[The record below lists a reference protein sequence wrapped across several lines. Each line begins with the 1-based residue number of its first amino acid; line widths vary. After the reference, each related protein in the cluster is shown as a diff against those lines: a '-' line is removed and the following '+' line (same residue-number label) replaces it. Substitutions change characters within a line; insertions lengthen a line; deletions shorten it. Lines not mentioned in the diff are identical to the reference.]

1 MKFYEKP
8 LFLKIVFIISIAIIL
23 FVSAVSFRHI
33 NNLNKSNDIVEHSYV
48 VYGNIQKLYSEI
60 KDLEI
65 DRRNYFITRDKN
77 ILIQIQSDVST
88 VNNDINALEKLINDN
103 PKQIRNVKLLRGY
116 FKEKIKVVEEGL
128 KYLNLKR
135 DNPLVVENIKKGSLV
150 MEKISFTINKMVE
163 IENNL
168 LEKRLD
174 DNKEVNRFTP
184 IVNYVTL
191 FVTLFILIFAIIKIS
206 KDINSLIDSNS
217 ELKLAIESSD
227 MAEQIGDFG
236 IWQYNIDKDEF
247 NYSDNIYRM
256 LGYEP
261 NSFDAV
267 IENYTNHIHP
277 DDLDRM
283 LEIAKQLKT
292 AEILGPNSYRVIR
305 KDGDVRYFRG
315 ISKVVKN
322 LSGERVMIGITS
334 DVTEEYYNQLQL
346 EHKNIELEEKN
357 KILFIANETSKEAEK
372 IGNYGFW
379 KWNVDKNEFE
389 FSDNIFR
396 MFGIDKERF
405 NPLVD
410 SFIPS
415 VHPEDKEFVMQY
427 LEKFRNKEKNVAP
440 YQHRIIKADNSEVK
454 YIRISSKPIES
465 QDDFY
470 YLMITKDITEEINN
484 SAEILQKNR
493 ELEASNKELQAFNYV
508 ASHDLQE
515 PLRKIETFI
524 SRLEARDY
532 QNLTETGQQ
541 YFERIKVAAGRMRL
555 LIKDLLQFSRTNKS
569 EKVFEMA
576 DLNEILEAA
585 KHEIAESISD
595 KSAIIKSEHLPTLK
609 VIPFQIQQMFINLL
623 GNSVKYS
630 KANVPPEIQI
640 DYRKISLQQIG
651 QLVLPAKKDF
661 HKFTFSDNG
670 IGFSEEYSQRIFELF
685 SRLHNKDEI
694 AGTGIGLAICKKIVE
709 NHKGYILAKGKPGEG
724 AVFEIYLPEDI
735 A

>member
-48 VYGNIQKLYSEI
+48 VYANIQKLYSEI

-150 MEKISFTINKMVE
+150 MEKITFTINKMVE

-168 LEKRLD
+168 LEKRLN
-174 DNKEVNRFTP
+174 DNQQVNRFTP

-206 KDINSLIDSNS
+206 KDINSLRDSNS

-470 YLMITKDITEEINN
+470 YLMITQDITEEINN

>member
-48 VYGNIQKLYSEI
+48 VYANIQKLYSEI

-103 PKQIRNVKLLRGY
+103 PKQIKNVKLLRGY

-150 MEKISFTINKMVE
+150 MEKITFTINKMVE

-168 LEKRLD
+168 LKKRLD
-174 DNKEVNRFTP
+174 DNQQVNRFTP

-206 KDINSLIDSNS
+206 KDINSLRDSNS

-227 MAEQIGDFG
+227 MAEQIGNFG

-389 FSDNIFR
+389 FSENIFR

-470 YLMITKDITEEINN
+470 YLMITQDITEEINN

>member
-48 VYGNIQKLYSEI
+48 VYANIQKLYSEI

-88 VNNDINALEKLINDN
+88 VNNDINALEKLMNDN
-103 PKQIRNVKLLRGY
+103 PKQIKNVKLLRGY

-150 MEKISFTINKMVE
+150 MEKITFTINKMVE

-206 KDINSLIDSNS
+206 KDINSLRDSNS

-470 YLMITKDITEEINN
+470 YLMITQDITEEINN

-630 KANVPPEIQI
+630 KANIPPEIQI

>member
-48 VYGNIQKLYSEI
+48 VYANIQKLYSEI

-88 VNNDINALEKLINDN
+88 VNNDINALEKLMNDN
-103 PKQIRNVKLLRGY
+103 PKQIKNVKLLRGY

-206 KDINSLIDSNS
+206 KDINSLRDSNS

-379 KWNVDKNEFE
+379 KWDVDKNEFE

-470 YLMITKDITEEINN
+470 YLMITQDITEEINN

-623 GNSVKYS
+623 GNSIKYS
-630 KANVPPEIQI
+630 KANVPPEIHI
-640 DYRKISLQQIG
+640 DYRKGSLQQIG

>member
-48 VYGNIQKLYSEI
+48 VYANIQKLYSEI

-206 KDINSLIDSNS
+206 KDINSLRDSNS

-396 MFGIDKERF
+396 MFGIDRERF

-470 YLMITKDITEEINN
+470 YLMITQDITEEINN

-585 KHEIAESISD
+585 KHEIAESITD

-623 GNSVKYS
+623 GNSIKYS
-630 KANVPPEIQI
+630 KANVPPEIHI

>member
-48 VYGNIQKLYSEI
+48 VYANIQKLYSEI

-88 VNNDINALEKLINDN
+88 VNNDINALEKLMNDN
-103 PKQIRNVKLLRGY
+103 PKQIKNVKLLRGY

-168 LEKRLD
+168 LEKRLN

-206 KDINSLIDSNS
+206 KDINSLRDSNS

-334 DVTEEYYNQLQL
+334 DVTEENYNQLQL

-396 MFGIDKERF
+396 MFGIDRERF

-440 YQHRIIKADNSEVK
+440 YQHRIIRADNSEVK

-470 YLMITKDITEEINN
+470 YLMITQDITEEINN

-585 KHEIAESISD
+585 KHEIAESITD

-623 GNSVKYS
+623 GNSIKYS
-630 KANVPPEIQI
+630 KANVPPEIHI

>member
-48 VYGNIQKLYSEI
+48 VYANIQKLYSEI

-88 VNNDINALEKLINDN
+88 VNNDINALEKLMNDN
-103 PKQIRNVKLLRGY
+103 PKQIKNVKLLRGY
-116 FKEKIKVVEEGL
+116 FKEKITVVEEGL

-150 MEKISFTINKMVE
+150 MEKITFTINKMVE

-174 DNKEVNRFTP
+174 DNQQVNRFTP

-206 KDINSLIDSNS
+206 KDINSLRDSNS

-470 YLMITKDITEEINN
+470 YLMITQDITEEINN

>member
-48 VYGNIQKLYSEI
+48 VYANIQKLYSEI

-88 VNNDINALEKLINDN
+88 VNNDINALEKLMNDN
-103 PKQIRNVKLLRGY
+103 PKQIKNVKLLRGY
-116 FKEKIKVVEEGL
+116 FKEKITVVEEGL

-150 MEKISFTINKMVE
+150 MEKITFTINKMVE

-174 DNKEVNRFTP
+174 DNQQVNRFTP

-206 KDINSLIDSNS
+206 KDINSLRDSNS

-396 MFGIDKERF
+396 MFGIDKESF

-470 YLMITKDITEEINN
+470 YLMITQDITEEINN

>member
-48 VYGNIQKLYSEI
+48 VYANIQKLYSEI

-88 VNNDINALEKLINDN
+88 VNNDINALEKLMNDN
-103 PKQIRNVKLLRGY
+103 PKQIKNVKLLRGY
-116 FKEKIKVVEEGL
+116 FKEKITVVEEGL

-168 LEKRLD
+168 LEKRLN
-174 DNKEVNRFTP
+174 DNQQVNRFTP

-206 KDINSLIDSNS
+206 KDINSLRDSNS

-227 MAEQIGDFG
+227 MAEQIGNFG

-283 LEIAKQLKT
+283 LEITKQLKT

-334 DVTEEYYNQLQL
+334 DVTEEYYNQLEL

-405 NPLVD
+405 NPLLD

-470 YLMITKDITEEINN
+470 YLMITQDITEEINN

>member
-48 VYGNIQKLYSEI
+48 VYANIQKLYSEI

-168 LEKRLD
+168 LEKRLN

-206 KDINSLIDSNS
+206 KDINSLRDSNS

-379 KWNVDKNEFE
+379 KWDVDKNEFE

-396 MFGIDKERF
+396 MFGIDRERF

-410 SFIPS
+410 SFIPL

-470 YLMITKDITEEINN
+470 YLMITQDITEEINN

-569 EKVFEMA
+569 EKVFEKA

>member
-48 VYGNIQKLYSEI
+48 VYANIQKLYSEI

-88 VNNDINALEKLINDN
+88 VNNDINALEKLMNDN

-168 LEKRLD
+168 LEKRLN

-206 KDINSLIDSNS
+206 KDINSLRDSNS

-470 YLMITKDITEEINN
+470 YLMITQDITEEINN

-623 GNSVKYS
+623 GNSIKYS
-630 KANVPPEIQI
+630 KANVPPEIHI
-640 DYRKISLQQIG
+640 DYRKGSLQQIG

-694 AGTGIGLAICKKIVE
+694 AGTGIGLAICKKIIE

>member
-48 VYGNIQKLYSEI
+48 VYANIQKLYSEI

-88 VNNDINALEKLINDN
+88 VNNDINALEKLMNDN
-103 PKQIRNVKLLRGY
+103 PKQIKNVKLLRGY
-116 FKEKIKVVEEGL
+116 FKEKITVVEEGL

-168 LEKRLD
+168 LEKRLN
-174 DNKEVNRFTP
+174 DNQQVNRFTP

-191 FVTLFILIFAIIKIS
+191 FVTLFILIFAIVKIS
-206 KDINSLIDSNS
+206 KDINSLRDSNS

-227 MAEQIGDFG
+227 MAEQIGNFG

-334 DVTEEYYNQLQL
+334 DVTEEYYNQIQL

-396 MFGIDKERF
+396 MFGIDRERF

-440 YQHRIIKADNSEVK
+440 YQHRIIRADNSEVK

-470 YLMITKDITEEINN
+470 YLMITQDITEEIH
-484 SAEILQKNR
+484 SGAEILQKNR

-585 KHEIAESISD
+585 KHEIAESITD

-623 GNSVKYS
+623 GNSIKYS
-630 KANVPPEIQI
+630 KANVPPEIHI
-640 DYRKISLQQIG
+640 DYRKGSLQQIG

>member
-48 VYGNIQKLYSEI
+48 VYANIQKLYSEI

-88 VNNDINALEKLINDN
+88 VNNDINALEKLMNDN
-103 PKQIRNVKLLRGY
+103 PKQIKNVKLLRGY

-150 MEKISFTINKMVE
+150 MEKITFTINKMVE

-227 MAEQIGDFG
+227 MAEQIGNFG

-389 FSDNIFR
+389 FSENIFR

-470 YLMITKDITEEINN
+470 YLMITQDITEEINN

>member
-48 VYGNIQKLYSEI
+48 VYANIQKLYSEI

-150 MEKISFTINKMVE
+150 MEKITFTINKMVE

-174 DNKEVNRFTP
+174 DNQQVNRFTP

-206 KDINSLIDSNS
+206 KDINSLRDSNS

-389 FSDNIFR
+389 FSENIFR

-470 YLMITKDITEEINN
+470 YLMITQDITEEINN

>member
-150 MEKISFTINKMVE
+150 MEKITFTINKMVE

-168 LEKRLD
+168 LKKRLD
-174 DNKEVNRFTP
+174 DNQQVNRFTP

-206 KDINSLIDSNS
+206 KDINSLRDSNS

-389 FSDNIFR
+389 FSENIFR

-470 YLMITKDITEEINN
+470 YLMITQDITEEINN

-623 GNSVKYS
+623 GNSIKYS

>member
-174 DNKEVNRFTP
+174 DNQQVNRFTP

-206 KDINSLIDSNS
+206 KDINSLRDSNS

-470 YLMITKDITEEINN
+470 YLMITQDITEEINN

>member
-48 VYGNIQKLYSEI
+48 VYANIQKLYSEI

-168 LEKRLD
+168 LEKRLN
-174 DNKEVNRFTP
+174 DNQQVNRFTP

-206 KDINSLIDSNS
+206 KDINSLRDSNS

-389 FSDNIFR
+389 FSENIFR

>member
-48 VYGNIQKLYSEI
+48 VYANIQKLYSEI

-88 VNNDINALEKLINDN
+88 VNNDINALEKLMNDN
-103 PKQIRNVKLLRGY
+103 PKQIKNVKLLRGY

-168 LEKRLD
+168 LEKRLN
-174 DNKEVNRFTP
+174 DNQQVNRFTP

-206 KDINSLIDSNS
+206 KDINSLRDSNS

-227 MAEQIGDFG
+227 MAEQIGNFG

-389 FSDNIFR
+389 FSENIFR

-470 YLMITKDITEEINN
+470 YLMITQDITEEINN

-623 GNSVKYS
+623 GNSIKYS
-630 KANVPPEIQI
+630 KANVPPEIHI

>member
-150 MEKISFTINKMVE
+150 MEKITFTINKMVE

-168 LEKRLD
+168 LEKRLN
-174 DNKEVNRFTP
+174 DNQQVNRFTP

-206 KDINSLIDSNS
+206 KDINSLRDSNS

-470 YLMITKDITEEINN
+470 YLMITQDITEEINN

-585 KHEIAESISD
+585 KHEIAESITD

>member
-48 VYGNIQKLYSEI
+48 VYANIQKLYSEI

-88 VNNDINALEKLINDN
+88 VNNDINALEKLMNDN
-103 PKQIRNVKLLRGY
+103 PKQIKNVKLLRGY

-150 MEKISFTINKMVE
+150 MEKITFTINKMVE

-174 DNKEVNRFTP
+174 DNQQVNRFTP

-206 KDINSLIDSNS
+206 KDINSLRDSNS

-470 YLMITKDITEEINN
+470 YLMITQDITEEINN

-623 GNSVKYS
+623 GNSIKYS

>member
-48 VYGNIQKLYSEI
+48 VYANIQKLYSEI

-163 IENNL
+163 IENDL

-206 KDINSLIDSNS
+206 KDINSLRDSNS

-227 MAEQIGDFG
+227 MAEQIGNFG

-334 DVTEEYYNQLQL
+334 DVTEEYYNQIQL

-470 YLMITKDITEEINN
+470 YLMITQDITEEINN

>member
-88 VNNDINALEKLINDN
+88 VNNDINALEKLMNDN
-103 PKQIRNVKLLRGY
+103 PKQIKNVKLLRGY

-168 LEKRLD
+168 LEKRLN
-174 DNKEVNRFTP
+174 DNQQVNRFTP

-206 KDINSLIDSNS
+206 KDINSLRDSNS

-396 MFGIDKERF
+396 MFGIDRERF

-630 KANVPPEIQI
+630 KANVPPEIHI

>member
-103 PKQIRNVKLLRGY
+103 PKQIKNVKLLRGY

-150 MEKISFTINKMVE
+150 MEKITFTINKMVE

-174 DNKEVNRFTP
+174 DNQQVNRFTP

-206 KDINSLIDSNS
+206 KDINSLRDSNS

-389 FSDNIFR
+389 FSENIFR

-470 YLMITKDITEEINN
+470 YLMITQDITEEINN

-585 KHEIAESISD
+585 KHEIAESITD

-623 GNSVKYS
+623 GNSIKYS
-630 KANVPPEIQI
+630 KANVPPEIHI

-651 QLVLPAKKDF
+651 QLVLPANKDF

>member
-48 VYGNIQKLYSEI
+48 VYANIQKLYSEI

-150 MEKISFTINKMVE
+150 MEKITFTINKMVE

-227 MAEQIGDFG
+227 MAEQIGNFG

>member
-48 VYGNIQKLYSEI
+48 VYANIQKLYSEI

-206 KDINSLIDSNS
+206 KDINSLRDSNS

-440 YQHRIIKADNSEVK
+440 YQHRIIRADNSEVK

-470 YLMITKDITEEINN
+470 YLMITQDITEEINN

-630 KANVPPEIQI
+630 KANVPPEIHI

>member
-88 VNNDINALEKLINDN
+88 VSNDINALEKLINDN

-150 MEKISFTINKMVE
+150 MEKITFTINKMVE

-168 LEKRLD
+168 LKKRLD
-174 DNKEVNRFTP
+174 DNQQVNRFTP

-206 KDINSLIDSNS
+206 KDINSLRDSNS

-227 MAEQIGDFG
+227 MAEQIGNFG

-334 DVTEEYYNQLQL
+334 DVTEEYYNQIQL

-470 YLMITKDITEEINN
+470 YLMITQDITEEINN

-623 GNSVKYS
+623 GNSIKYS

-651 QLVLPAKKDF
+651 QLVLPAKTDF

-709 NHKGYILAKGKPGEG
+709 NHKGFILAKGKPGEG

>member
-48 VYGNIQKLYSEI
+48 VYANIQKLYSEI

-88 VNNDINALEKLINDN
+88 VNNDINALEKLMNDN

-150 MEKISFTINKMVE
+150 MEKITFTINKMVE

-623 GNSVKYS
+623 GNSIKYS
-630 KANVPPEIQI
+630 KANVPPEIHI

>member
-206 KDINSLIDSNS
+206 KDINSLRDSNS

-396 MFGIDKERF
+396 MFGIDRERF

-470 YLMITKDITEEINN
+470 YLMITQDITEEINN

>member
-88 VNNDINALEKLINDN
+88 VNNDINALEKLMNDN
-103 PKQIRNVKLLRGY
+103 PKQIKNVKLLRGY

-150 MEKISFTINKMVE
+150 MEKITFTINKMVE

-206 KDINSLIDSNS
+206 KDINSLRDSNS

-389 FSDNIFR
+389 FSENIFR

-470 YLMITKDITEEINN
+470 YLMITQDITEEINN

>member
-48 VYGNIQKLYSEI
+48 VYANIQKLYSEI

-88 VNNDINALEKLINDN
+88 VNNDINALEKLMNDN
-103 PKQIRNVKLLRGY
+103 PKQIKNVKLLRGY
-116 FKEKIKVVEEGL
+116 FKEKITVVEEGL

-206 KDINSLIDSNS
+206 KDINSLRDSNS

-227 MAEQIGDFG
+227 MAEQIGNFG

-334 DVTEEYYNQLQL
+334 DVTEEYYNQIQL

-470 YLMITKDITEEINN
+470 YLMITQDITEEINN

>member
-48 VYGNIQKLYSEI
+48 VYANIQKLYSEI

-88 VNNDINALEKLINDN
+88 VNNDINALEKLMNDN
-103 PKQIRNVKLLRGY
+103 PKQIKNVKLLRGY

-168 LEKRLD
+168 LEKRLN
-174 DNKEVNRFTP
+174 DNQQVNRFTP

-206 KDINSLIDSNS
+206 KDINSLRDSNS

-470 YLMITKDITEEINN
+470 YLMITQDITEEINN

-585 KHEIAESISD
+585 KHEIAESITD

>member
-48 VYGNIQKLYSEI
+48 VYANIQKLYSEI

-168 LEKRLD
+168 LEKRLN
-174 DNKEVNRFTP
+174 DNQQVNRFTP

-191 FVTLFILIFAIIKIS
+191 FVTLFILIFAIVKIS
-206 KDINSLIDSNS
+206 KDINSLRDSNS

-334 DVTEEYYNQLQL
+334 DVTEEYYNKLQL

-396 MFGIDKERF
+396 MFGIDRERF

-470 YLMITKDITEEINN
+470 YLMITQDITEEINN

-623 GNSVKYS
+623 GNSIKYS
-630 KANVPPEIQI
+630 KADVAPIINIK
-640 DYRKISLQQIG
+640 YKKINTNKIG
-651 QLVLPAKKDF
+651 NLVLPTKKEF
-661 HKFTFSDNG
+661 HQFTFSDNG
-670 IGFSEEYSQRIFELF
+670 IGFSQEYSQRIFELF

-724 AVFEIYLPEDI
+724 AVFEIYLPNDI

>member
-206 KDINSLIDSNS
+206 KDINSLRDSNS

-389 FSDNIFR
+389 FSENIFR

-470 YLMITKDITEEINN
+470 YLMITQDITEEINN

>member
-88 VNNDINALEKLINDN
+88 VNNDINALEKLMNDN
-103 PKQIRNVKLLRGY
+103 PKQIKNVKLLRGY

-150 MEKISFTINKMVE
+150 MEKITFTINKMVE

-168 LEKRLD
+168 LKKRLD
-174 DNKEVNRFTP
+174 DNQQVNRFTP

-206 KDINSLIDSNS
+206 KDINSLRDSNS

>member
-48 VYGNIQKLYSEI
+48 VYANIQKLYSEI

-88 VNNDINALEKLINDN
+88 VNNDINALEKLMNDN
-103 PKQIRNVKLLRGY
+103 PKQIKNVKLLRGY

-168 LEKRLD
+168 LEKRLN

-206 KDINSLIDSNS
+206 KDINSLRDSNS

-470 YLMITKDITEEINN
+470 YLMITQDITEEINN

-630 KANVPPEIQI
+630 KANVPPEIHI

>member
-168 LEKRLD
+168 LEKRLN
-174 DNKEVNRFTP
+174 DNQQVNRFTP

-206 KDINSLIDSNS
+206 KDINSLRDSNS

-470 YLMITKDITEEINN
+470 YLMITQDITEEINN

-623 GNSVKYS
+623 GNSIKYS
-630 KANVPPEIQI
+630 KANVPPEIHI

>member
-150 MEKISFTINKMVE
+150 MEKITFTINKMVE

-174 DNKEVNRFTP
+174 DNQQVNRFTP

-206 KDINSLIDSNS
+206 KDINSLRDSNS

-470 YLMITKDITEEINN
+470 YLMITQDITEEINN

>member
-48 VYGNIQKLYSEI
+48 VYANIQKLYSEI

-88 VNNDINALEKLINDN
+88 VNNDINALEKLMNDN
-103 PKQIRNVKLLRGY
+103 PKQIKNVKLLRGY

-206 KDINSLIDSNS
+206 KDINSLRDSNS

-227 MAEQIGDFG
+227 MAEQIGNFG

-277 DDLDRM
+277 DNLDRM

-396 MFGIDKERF
+396 MFGIDRERF

-470 YLMITKDITEEINN
+470 YLMITQDITEEINN

-630 KANVPPEIQI
+630 KANVPPEIHI

>member
-48 VYGNIQKLYSEI
+48 VYANIQKLYSEI

-88 VNNDINALEKLINDN
+88 VNNDINALEKLMNDN
-103 PKQIRNVKLLRGY
+103 PKQIKNVKLLRGY

-168 LEKRLD
+168 LEKRLN
-174 DNKEVNRFTP
+174 DNQQVNRFTP

-206 KDINSLIDSNS
+206 KDINSLRDSNS

-470 YLMITKDITEEINN
+470 YLMITQDITEEINN

-623 GNSVKYS
+623 GNSIKYS
-630 KANVPPEIQI
+630 KANVPPEIHI

>member
-48 VYGNIQKLYSEI
+48 VYANIQKLYSEI

-150 MEKISFTINKMVE
+150 MEKITFTINKMVE

-168 LEKRLD
+168 LEKRLN
-174 DNKEVNRFTP
+174 DNQQVNRFTP

-206 KDINSLIDSNS
+206 KDINSLRDSNS

-227 MAEQIGDFG
+227 MAEQIGNFG

-470 YLMITKDITEEINN
+470 YLMITQDITEEIH
-484 SAEILQKNR
+484 SGAEILQKNR

-585 KHEIAESISD
+585 KHEIAESITD

-623 GNSVKYS
+623 GNSIKYS
-630 KANVPPEIQI
+630 KANVPPEIHI
-640 DYRKISLQQIG
+640 DYRKGSLQQIG